1 MSLPEASV
9 FPGIRDRISVRPALR
24 ADDFEQIQRL
34 RDAIYVQTEQRIG
47 TVDDFAGSFDRYT
60 ERSHWFIALIDDT
73 VVGTVKVIGDSK
85 IGLPFEAIVGN
96 GHRGPGDVVVEIGHL
111 LAMPGSSTRY
121 IVMDLL
127 REATA
132 YSRNELGATHLVGDV
147 FLDKTRG
154 DAFYRRVGFK
164 PLHGP
169 YRDDRFLNAPM
180 SMILKLRCAD
190 VAPLM
195 RRSTGTRKELL
206 CYLTSGWNDP
216 EIRRAVAGLPEAAF
230 SAGVPAH

>member
-1 MSLPEASV
+1 MTEGAVLTP
-9 FPGIRDRISVRPALR
+9 PRPRIIVRPASGPEDFDRIRQLR
-24 ADDFEQIQRL
+24 E
-34 RDAIYVQTEQRIG
+34 AIYVQNEQRIG
-47 TVDDFAGSFDRYT
+47 AIDDFAGSFDLYIK
-60 ERSHWFIALIDDT
+60 RSHWFIALIDGET
-73 VVGTVKVIGDSK
+73 VGTVKVIGDSE
-85 IGLPFEAIVGN
+85 IGLPFEAIVGT
-96 GHRGPGDVVVEIGHL
+96 GHRGPGDRVVEIGHL
-111 LAMPGSSTRY
+111 LSVSGPSTRY

-180 SMILKLRCAD
+180 SMILKLCMAEIPALIRKSTG
-190 VAPLM
+190 M
-195 RRSTGTRKELL
+195 RRELL

-216 EIRRAVAGLPEAAF
+216 EIHSAAAAPAEEPF
-230 SAGVPAH
+230 TAGVAAH